1 MAKRIKKLLIPLL
14 VLAGIG
20 LIVAHFQAPYLVAR
34 TNDPINKL
42 RKLQAAHSDPG
53 GVGLD
58 FDSFSIVTNDQLTLK
73 GYFIPKA
80 QAKGTIIMLHGIRAY
95 KEHFIQIASRVHQE
109 GFNLVL
115 LDNRAHGQ
123 SDGEYCT
130 FGVKEKEDVSVLI
143 DYLIAREVKG
153 SIGLWGQSLGGAIAL
168 QSMAHDHRVSF
179 GIIESTFT
187 QFSIIADDYFVR
199 FAPFVPK
206 WYRSYLINKGAKL
219 ADFDPQ
225 DAQPIVSATQITQPV
240 FMAHGSI
247 DNRIDV
253 KYASEL
259 FEAIPATTKELYIIE
274 GANHVNVWQTGGEQY
289 FTRVFDFLENIID

>member
-20 LIVAHFQAPYLVAR
+20 LIVAHFQAPYFVAR

-53 GVGLD
+53 EVGLD
-58 FDSFSIVTNDQLTLK
+58 FDSFSIVTNDELTLK

-206 WYRSYLINKGAKL
+206 WYRSYVINKGAKL
-219 ADFDPQ
+219 AGFDPQ